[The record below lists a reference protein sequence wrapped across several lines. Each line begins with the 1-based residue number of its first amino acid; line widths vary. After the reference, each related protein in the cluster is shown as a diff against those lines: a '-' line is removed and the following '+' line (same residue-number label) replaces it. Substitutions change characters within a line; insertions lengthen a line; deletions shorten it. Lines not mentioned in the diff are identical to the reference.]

1 MHNQQVFLAVLAYSF
16 VNMSGF
22 FSKSGGFHSFLK
34 LTSSQRRTGWNMPTI
49 THKWRGTD
57 TLKFTRL
64 IVVLWMGLSSIE
76 MVFLPHEE
84 RIQVAVGVSV
94 WNNRFGIICSLCHLF
109 SHYCINLQGET
120 LDVFFF
126 PEETPNLVSMWIHPF
141 WEDSIQYDP
150 PQFYTSWQRSAAL
163 EHSLRGQRLVKA
175 PGT

>member
-126 PEETPNLVSMWIHPF
+126 PEETPNLVSM
-141 WEDSIQYDP
+141 
-150 PQFYTSWQRSAAL
+150 
-163 EHSLRGQRLVKA
+163 
-175 PGT
+175 